1 MNRALSKNI
10 IKTFIEITVFNAVDH
25 KLLPIMWESTKL
37 DLELDEE
44 KAIYKLKFTFTE
56 EKETKAKEVN
66 IDFPVAK
73 DRDDSYRTVYKATAV
88 LLQVIK
94 EATKKTPILTVIEG
108 GKIE

>member
-10 IKTFIEITVFNAVDH
+10 IKTFIEITVFNAVDY
-25 KLLPIMWESTKL
+25 KLIPIMWESTKF

-56 EKETKAKEVN
+56 ENETKAKEIN

-73 DRDDSYRTVYKATAV
+73 DRDDSYRTVYKATAA

-94 EATKKTPILTVIEG
+94 DATKKTPILTVIEG

>member
-10 IKTFIEITVFNAVDH
+10 IKTFIEITLFNAIDH
-25 KLLPIMWESTKL
+25 KLLPIVWKKSKL
-37 DLELDEE
+37 ELDLDEE
-44 KAIYKLKFTFTE
+44 KNIYKLKFTFLE
-56 EKETKAKEVN
+56 ENESKSKEVN

-73 DRDDSYRTVYKATAV
+73 DRDDSYRTVYKATAA

-94 EATKKTPILTVIEG
+94 EVSKKTPILTVIEG

>member
-10 IKTFIEITVFNAVDH
+10 IKTFIEITVFNAVDC
-25 KLLPIMWESTKL
+25 KLLPIMWESTKF

-44 KAIYKLKFTFTE
+44 KATYNLKFTFTE

-66 IDFPVAK
+66 IAFPVAK
-73 DRDDSYRTVYKATAV
+73 NRDDSYRTIYKATAA
-88 LLQVIK
+88 LLQVLK
-94 EATKKTPILTVIEG
+94 DVTKKTPILTVIEG

>member
-10 IKTFIEITVFNAVDH
+10 IKTFIEITIFNAVDC
-25 KLLPIMWESTKL
+25 KLLPIVWEKSKL
-37 DLELDEE
+37 ELELDEE
-44 KAIYKLKFTFTE
+44 KNIYKLKFVFLE
-56 EKETKAKEVN
+56 ENESKAKEVN

-73 DRDDSYRTVYKATAV
+73 DRDDSYRTVYKATAA

-94 EATKKTPILTVIEG
+94 EVSKKTPILTVIEG